1 MVAVV
6 VGADRIRLF
15 EAWFS
20 FGMDKKFKIYGGYW
34 MHQDALPQM
43 DDRAIG
49 MIGNS
54 LHYAAGLDTPEN
66 KAFVDAFAKKHK
78 RLPSWFSESAYTA
91 SLWTRTAI
99 EQIKGNVEDRAAF
112 LKAMR
117 GSTIKAPR
125 GTLKLDDYDNPIQNV
140 YITRIQKINHPAVGP
155 GADQRADQDL
165 RERLAVLDLDARG
178 VPEARTLQALS
189 PHASIAGGAARRRR
203 PHGAASC
210 AAAIAVSALMHSGIL
225 QAINGISFAALLF
238 LLASGFTLSFGLMR
252 VVNMAHGAYYLL
264 GGYIGL
270 SITRYTGSF
279 ALGVLGGGLAI
290 IPLGYLIDRFLIRR
304 TGENHLAQ
312 VLLTVGIAFVMGDVA
327 LKIWGGDNLKVPTP
341 IELRGA
347 IELPGGI
354 IYPTYRFVLILFG
367 IVVGLSLWLLYRKT
381 QIGAVVRAGVDDREI
396 VSAIGINIDR
406 LFVLVSA
413 LASFLAGMAG
423 VVGGAFLTLYPGAEW
438 EILIYALVVVIFGG
452 LGSLEGAMIGA
463 LIVGLLDAYGRW
475 LLPEFSYFVLFGPMA
490 ILLLFR
496 PRGIFGR
503 EG

>member
-1 MVAVV
+1 M
-6 VGADRIRLF
+6 
-15 EAWFS
+15 
-20 FGMDKKFKIYGGYW
+20 
-34 MHQDALPQM
+34 
-43 DDRAIG
+43 
-49 MIGNS
+49 
-54 LHYAAGLDTPEN
+54 
-66 KAFVDAFAKKHK
+66 
-78 RLPSWFSESAYTA
+78 
-91 SLWTRTAI
+91 
-99 EQIKGNVEDRAAF
+99 
-112 LKAMR
+112 
-117 GSTIKAPR
+117 AP
-125 GTLKLDDYDNPIQNV
+125 PV
-140 YITRIQKINHPAVGP
+140 
-155 GADQRADQDL
+155 
-165 RERLAVLDLDARG
+165 
-178 VPEARTLQALS
+178 
-189 PHASIAGGAARRRR
+189 ARRRAR
-203 PHGAASC
+203 SPPAF
-210 AAAIAVSALMHSGIL
+210 LMNSGVL

-290 IPLGYLIDRFLIRR
+290 IPIGYLIDRHFIRR

-312 VLLTVGIAFVMGDVA
+312 VLLTVGIAFVIGDIA

-367 IVVGLSLWLLYRKT
+367 MLVGLSLWLIYHKT
-381 QIGAVVRAGVDDREI
+381 QIGAVVRAGVDDRET

-413 LASFLAGMAG
+413 MASFLAGMAG

-496 PRGIFGR
+496 PEGIFGR
-503 EG
+503 ES